1 MNGTLIQL
9 LSLITYGNQYLKNV
23 EIPNDYYPGNSAF
36 KFCNQVNFID
46 LQPVAGEKHLEE
58 LWADDPLAWF
68 NRLKLD
74 GCLRLMAYYHPSE
87 GNEQGTP
94 DHKLAGFVGGG
105 GTWLIEAV
113 YEGYSDF
120 WAERWEVSRPDDPDQ
135 LIWAVSYGRTVSR
148 IDTIAFSPDHF
159 DATEDLREILTDI
172 RDFAARN
179 DLESWTGVFDRSL
192 SILDGSGEMN
202 NWYAGTIAERAYSQS
217 ALRLIYAAMS
227 AHVFGG
233 MGSWNDLGF
242 EAKDVQDHYDELSY
256 HLYDR
261 INRALLSGVN
271 VVADSA

>member
-1 MNGTLIQL
+1 MTGTLSQL
-9 LSLITYGNQYLKNV
+9 LSLITYGNQYLKNI
-23 EIPNDYYPGNSAF
+23 ELPKNYYPENTAF

-46 LQPVAGEKHLEE
+46 LQPVEGGKPLEQ
-58 LWADDPLAWF
+58 LWAAEPLAWF
-68 NRLKLD
+68 ERLKLD
-74 GCLRLMAYYHPSE
+74 GCIRLMAYYHPSE

-94 DHKLAGFVGGG
+94 DHKLAGFIGGG

-113 YEGYSDF
+113 YEAHSDF

-135 LIWAVSYGRTVSR
+135 LIWAVSYGRTINGS
-148 IDTIAFSPDHF
+148 DTIAFSPDHLL
-159 DATEDLREILTDI
+159 ATEDLREVLLDI
-172 RDFAARN
+172 RDFAASH

-192 SILDGSGEMN
+192 SILDGSGQN
-202 NWYAGTIAERAYSQS
+202 NWYAGTISESAYPQS

-242 EAKDVQDHYDELSY
+242 EEKEVQDDYDDLSY

-271 VVADSA
+271 VG